1 LKQARSRRKRR
12 HSINRG
18 SNMIAHPASS
28 HAVDHEGPLS
38 AFSQCH
44 AGILAQLEALAQL
57 PALMAAAAKAR
68 EVAAGTL
75 ALFHEGMFEHHLEE
89 EKELFPAVLRSAQP
103 GEEHDRVQAIVQR
116 LTSEHRTVEALWKR
130 VEGAV
135 TAGAK
140 GKPADVDAAVVAE
153 LVYSYGQHARFEEEE
168 FLPLSDTILGRNG
181 NHMAALGLS
190 LHMRH
195 TPQPVGHV

>member
-1 LKQARSRRKRR
+1 
-12 HSINRG
+12 
-18 SNMIAHPASS
+18 MIAHPISQ
-28 HAVDHEGPLS
+28 HAVEHEAPLG

-44 AGILAQLEALAQL
+44 AEILAQLEALAQL

-68 EVAAGTL
+68 EIAAGTL
-75 ALFHEGMFEHHLEE
+75 ALFHEGMFEHHLDEE
-89 EKELFPAVLRSAQP
+89 RDLFPAVLRSALP
-103 GEEHDRVQAIVQR
+103 GLERDSVQAIVQR

-140 GKPADVDAAVVAE
+140 GKAAEVDAAVVAE
-153 LVYSYGQHARFEEEE
+153 LVHSYSQHARFEEEE
-168 FLPLSDTILGRNG
+168 FLPMSEAILGRNG